1 VGSAELPDTSAGS
14 DRRGPSDSLAP
25 LGELIDIRVLSSLA
39 SVDAAEWDTL
49 TGDDDPFVEHAF
61 LSLLEQSGS
70 VGRGSG
76 WEPTHITAWRGKRL
90 IGALPIYLKTHSY
103 GEYIF
108 DWGWADAA
116 ARLGV
121 RYYPKLVS
129 MVPVTPVTGRRILYA
144 PDEDPMP
151 IVRRLID
158 GCLDLADSAGMS
170 SIHLLFL
177 NCEEQG
183 WVARD
188 GRLVSRLSFQF
199 HWRNESYESFDEF
212 VDGFRSSMRKKL
224 KKERR
229 IAAEG
234 DAKIEVLK
242 GADLSNDDW
251 RTLERLYRGTCGR
264 KGSHPYLTPE
274 FFEMAPSV
282 LGESPLVA
290 AAKREGQIV
299 AASINFEKGANLYG
313 RYWGAVRRH
322 DMLHFELCYY
332 RLIDHAIR
340 HGMQRFEAGAQG
352 THKLRR
358 GLMPVPIYSAHWIR
372 HPVLAQAVADFLP
385 REAASVREQI
395 EHLGRHGPFRRHDG
409 RDTVHQRA
417 SG

>member
-1 VGSAELPDTSAGS
+1 M
-14 DRRGPSDSLAP
+14 
-25 LGELIDIRVLSSLA
+25 GESIDIRVLSSLA
-39 SVDAAEWDTL
+39 SVEAADWDNL

-61 LSLLEQSGS
+61 LLLLEESGS

-76 WEPTHITAWRGKRL
+76 WEPKHVTAWRGKQL
-90 IGALPIYLKTHSY
+90 IGALPLYLKTHSY

-129 MVPVTPVTGRRILYA
+129 MIPVTPVTGRRILYA
-144 PDEDPMP
+144 SGEDPMP

-158 GCLDLADSAGMS
+158 GCLDLADSAGAS
-170 SIHLLFL
+170 SIHLLFM
-177 NCEEQG
+177 NSEERE
-183 WVARD
+183 WVERD
-188 GRLVSRLSFQF
+188 GRLMNRLSFQF
-199 HWRNESYESFDEF
+199 RWRNANYESFDAF
-212 VDGFRSSMRKKL
+212 VDGFRSSMRKKV

-234 DAKIEVLK
+234 GVEIEVLK
-242 GADLSNDDW
+242 GADLSTDDW
-251 RTLERLYRGTCGR
+251 RTLERLYRGTCSR
-264 KGSHPYLTPE
+264 KGSYPYLTTE
-274 FFEMAPSV
+274 FFEMASSA
-282 LGESPLVA
+282 LDKSPLVV
-290 AAKREGQIV
+290 AAKHEGHIV

-313 RYWGAVRRH
+313 RYWGAIRRH

-332 RLIDHAIR
+332 RLIDHAIT

-358 GLMPVPIYSAHWIR
+358 GLMPVPVYSAHWIR
-372 HPVLAQAVADFLP
+372 HPVLGQAVADFLP

-395 EHLGRHGPFRRHDG
+395 QRLSYHGPFRRHGDEDAV
-409 RDTVHQRA
+409 RRRA

>member
-1 VGSAELPDTSAGS
+1 M
-14 DRRGPSDSLAP
+14 
-25 LGELIDIRVLSSLA
+25 GESIDIRVLSSLA
-39 SVDAAEWDTL
+39 SVEAADWDSL
-49 TGDDDPFVEHAF
+49 TGDDDPFIEHAF
-61 LSLLEQSGS
+61 LSLLEESGS

-76 WEPTHITAWRGKRL
+76 WEPTHITAWRGKQL
-90 IGALPIYLKTHSY
+90 VGALPLYLKTHSY

-129 MVPVTPVTGRRILYA
+129 MVPVMPVTGQRILYA
-144 PDEDPMP
+144 PNENPMP
-151 IVRRLID
+151 IIRRLID
-158 GCLDLADSAGMS
+158 GCLDLAESAGAS

-177 NCEEQG
+177 NPEEQE

-188 GRLVSRLSFQF
+188 GRLMSRLSFQF
-199 HWRNESYESFDEF
+199 HWRNANYASFDAF
-212 VDGFRSSMRKKL
+212 VDDFRSSMRKKL

-234 DAKIEVLK
+234 DAEVQVLK
-242 GADLSNDDW
+242 GADLSVDDW
-251 RTLERLYRGTCGR
+251 CTLERLYRGTCSR
-264 KGSHPYLTPE
+264 KGSYPYLTPE
-274 FFEMAPSV
+274 FFERASPT
-282 LGESPLVA
+282 LDESTLVV
-290 AAKREGQIV
+290 AAKREGRIV

-313 RYWGAVRRH
+313 RYWGADGRH

-332 RLIDHAIR
+332 RLIEHAIT
-340 HGMQRFEAGAQG
+340 HHMQRFEAGAQG

-358 GLMPVPIYSAHWIR
+358 GLMPVPIHSAHWIR
-372 HPVLAQAVADFLP
+372 HPVLGQAVADFLP

-395 EHLGRHGPFRRHDG
+395 QHLSQHGPFRRHDDG
-409 RDTVHQRA
+409 NEVRRRA

>member
-1 VGSAELPDTSAGS
+1 M
-14 DRRGPSDSLAP
+14 
-25 LGELIDIRVLSSLA
+25 GELLDIRVLSSLA
-39 SVDAAEWDTL
+39 SVDAADWDNL
-49 TGDDDPFVEHAF
+49 TGDDDPFVDHAF
-61 LSLLEQSGS
+61 LLLLEQSGS

-76 WEPTHITAWRGKRL
+76 WEPAHITVWRGKRL
-90 IGALPIYLKTHSY
+90 IGALPLYLKTHSY

-121 RYYPKLVS
+121 GYYPKLVS
-129 MVPVTPVTGRRILYA
+129 MVPVTPVTGQRILYA

-170 SIHLLFL
+170 SVHLLFL
-177 NCEEQG
+177 NPKEQA
-183 WVARD
+183 WVSRD
-188 GRLVSRLSFQF
+188 GRLMSRLSFQF
-199 HWRNESYESFDEF
+199 HWRNEGYESFDAF

-229 IAAEG
+229 IAIEGAAE
-234 DAKIEVLK
+234 IELLK
-242 GADLSNDDW
+242 GTDLSIDDW
-251 RTLERLYRGTCGR
+251 RTLGRLYRATCNR
-264 KGSHPYLTPE
+264 KGSHPYLTAE

-282 LGESPLVA
+282 LKESPLVA
-290 AAKREGQIV
+290 AARREGQVV
-299 AASINFEKGANLYG
+299 AASINFEKGVNLYG

-332 RLIDHAIR
+332 RLIEHAIN

-395 EHLGRHGPFRRHDG
+395 EHLSHHGPFRRHDHG
-409 RDTVHQRA
+409 DELHQRA